1 MTEPAGPAGIRIGTA
16 ERDAAIQALG
26 EHMSAGRLDADEYG
40 DRVAAASA
48 ARYRSDLEPLFAD
61 LPGGAGALSPA
72 SSPASPPAPSPA
84 PAGAPSGP
92 PAYVDATGRTPLGG
106 RVGTTVVALSPF
118 LALALFFVI
127 GALGGWSFAWIV
139 FLLVP
144 IAGTVVYGGAGRQR
158 DRRR

>member
-61 LPGGAGALSPA
+61 LPGGAGALSAAP
-72 SSPASPPAPSPA
+72 SSAPSPA
-84 PAGAPSGP
+84 PAAAPTGP

-127 GALGGWSFAWIV
+127 GAQGGWSFAWIV

-144 IAGTVVYGGAGRQR
+144 STGTVVYGGAGRQR
-158 DRRR
+158 DRCR